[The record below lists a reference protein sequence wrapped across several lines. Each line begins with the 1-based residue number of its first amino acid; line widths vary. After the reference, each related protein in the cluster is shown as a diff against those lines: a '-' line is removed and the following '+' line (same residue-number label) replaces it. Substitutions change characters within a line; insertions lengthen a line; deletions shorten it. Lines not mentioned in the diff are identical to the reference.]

1 MQLRGKHRD
10 QRSKEKPKTDM
21 SSATGSVSAAVAEA
35 VSSRISGLNIA
46 ESSGQAHVTVP
57 PMQFGNAQMAN
68 KVPLQGCQKV
78 IWKPMSYGTVSGST
92 AVEVENEPTDE
103 MVQGNG
109 VETAAA
115 QITSACLSKLF
126 RGNLLENFTVDNS
139 TYSLAQI
146 RATFY
151 PKFENEKSDQ
161 EVQFYSN
168 SVILNCV
175 SQLCLRKPNE
185 SMFYI
190 FWTMTLSGVQ
200 NGVSILLLLF

>member
-1 MQLRGKHRD
+1 
-10 QRSKEKPKTDM
+10 M
-21 SSATGSVSAAVAEA
+21 SSATDSASAAVAEA
-35 VSSRISGLNIA
+35 VSSRMSGLNIA
-46 ESSGQAHVTVP
+46 
-57 PMQFGNAQMAN
+57 
-68 KVPLQGCQKV
+68 
-78 IWKPMSYGTVSGST
+78 SGST
-92 AVEVENEPTDE
+92 AVEVENAPTDE

-115 QITSACLSKLF
+115 QITSAGLSKLF

-168 SVILNCV
+168 SVILNCLSTV
-175 SQLCLRKPNE
+175 SSQ
-185 SMFYI
+185 
-190 FWTMTLSGVQ
+190 T
-200 NGVSILLLLF
+200 